1 MEEKD
6 KKKWTND
13 NMKAKGSL
21 QYARIAPRKVRLVAD
36 LIRGKRVQEAQRILQ
51 YTAKGAALPL
61 LKVLNSVIDSAKNN
75 AGSQESELYISKLTV
90 DQGPT
95 LKRYRARARG
105 RASLIQKKTSHI
117 TLEVDAKEGV
127 RAGAVVKSVTKEQAT
142 KVAKAVPATEPKAEE
157 KTEESKEKPKFTPV
171 RKEIQKPKKEP
182 RLKRLFR
189 RKTA

>member
-1 MEEKD
+1 
-6 KKKWTND
+6 
-13 NMKAKGSL
+13 MKAKGSL

-51 YTAKGAALPL
+51 YTAKRAAFPM
-61 LKVLNSVIDSAKNN
+61 LKVLNSVIASAKNN
-75 AGSQESELYISKLTV
+75 EGAQESELYISKLTV

-117 TLEVDAKEGV
+117 TLEVDEKDGTEKSAPVAKQE
-127 RAGAVVKSVTKEQAT
+127 KKEQP
-142 KVAKAVPATEPKAEE
+142 AKAEKPVPTEPKAEE
-157 KTEESKEKPKFTPV
+157 KTEETRERPKFTPV